1 MYKKSRRFRN
11 HRKFHRDN
19 RGSTLLVVILAML
32 MLGILGTVSL
42 YTTYVNYSI
51 KITERNAT
59 NNFYTAEMVMEEIKA
74 GLEKEVSLA
83 FTEAYLEIMQNYGAY
98 DPVQRTVEFQH
109 RYLTS
114 LSGQLASAGRS
125 DQVDLSKLESYISEA
140 QRGASE
146 LRLTDESAASLIQYN
161 DSVVIQGLKLT
172 YTNTSGYVA
181 VIATDIVLK
190 IPTILFEEDS
200 ALPDVLA
207 YSLIADRELHFD
219 QGGNYQV
226 RGNVYG
232 GKYGIYV
239 KANVAFLPADGS
251 LDHVVATGGNVYV
264 TDSGAKLRLNGE
276 SLDGAFSGGASSLWA
291 EGIIVDSAE
300 VSLRGKSY
308 VHDDLTINGKN
319 SIVKLAGAYYG
330 FGYESVST
338 RQYGPA
344 SSSSILINGTK
355 TTLDLSLLTELGL
368 AGQAY
373 IGTTDPSDREAAPG
387 DGTEFASTDVR
398 MGEAL
403 SVQSNQLAY
412 LVPPECIGYIN
423 GECVLGANPVNLTAY
438 RQYKT
443 AESAAQAQHIPC
455 AEVDLTKVTLGT
467 ETVRSLSEYGASWQ
481 KVFYQAAG
489 SSNAWVYYYLK
500 FESAQQANAFFADY
514 YEQNRNLLNQY
525 IKVYLDSYKAPAG
538 MQKLNLAGNAVYYD
552 EAAGGFVLEPAGY
565 SGEGVG
571 EGEDPALAALLDY
584 ENYTGI
590 YQALNINLTMNYAA
604 LTNDQIARD
613 SVFLN
618 IVNVEKLREYLGTG
632 TEKTVTAAGG
642 QKVLLVD
649 NAEGE
654 VYILPD
660 DSSLSAVIA
669 TGSVKVTHNFKG
681 MILSGET
688 IYVENAA
695 RVESD
700 PDAVSLALQA
710 DGGNILSCFWEGA
723 DFQVVPTPTPGEGT
737 PEPDG
742 YDEEITTNSLVS
754 YRNWKKS

>member
-1 MYKKSRRFRN
+1 
-11 HRKFHRDN
+11 
-19 RGSTLLVVILAML
+19 ML
-32 MLGILGTVSL
+32 MLGVLGTVSL

-51 KITERNAT
+51 KITERKAT

-74 GLEKEVSLA
+74 GLEREVSLA

-125 DQVDLSKLESYISEA
+125 DQVNLSTLESYISEA

-146 LRLTDESAASLIQYN
+146 LRIISESAPGGSLIQYN
-161 DSVVIQGLKLT
+161 DSVVIQGLELT

-207 YSLIADRELHFD
+207 YSLIADQELHFD

-232 GKYGIYV
+232 GKHGIYV
-239 KANVAFLPADGS
+239 KAHVAFLPAIGS

-264 TDSGAKLRLNGE
+264 TDSGAELRLNGE
-276 SLDGAFSGGASSLWA
+276 SLDGTFSSGASSLWA
-291 EGIIVDSAE
+291 EGIIVNSAA

-308 VHDDLTINGKN
+308 VHDDLTINGKG
-319 SIVKLAGAYYG
+319 SDVTLAGAYYG

-338 RQYGPA
+338 RQYGPTG
-344 SSSSILINGTK
+344 SSSILINGTGTK
-355 TTLDLSLLTELGL
+355 LDLSLLTELGL

-373 IGTTDPSDREAAPG
+373 IGTTDPSGREAAP
-387 DGTEFASTDVR
+387 DDRPELAASESTDVR

-412 LVPPECIGYIN
+412 LVPPECIGYID
-423 GECVLGANPVNLTAY
+423 EKCVLGANPVNLQAY

-443 AESAAQAQHIPC
+443 LEAKTSNFS
-455 AEVDLTKVTLGT
+455 EVDLSKVTLGAK
-467 ETVRSLSEYGASWQ
+467 SLGDYGAKWQ
-481 KVFYQAAG
+481 KVFYQSAG

-500 FESAQQANAFFADY
+500 FDSAQQANAFFADY
-514 YEQNRNLLNQY
+514 YEQNRDKLNEY
-525 IKVYLDSYKAPAG
+525 IKFYLDSYQAPAG
-538 MQKLNLAGNAVYYD
+538 MQKLNLAGNAVYYN
-552 EAAGGFVLEPAGY
+552 EAEGGFVLEPAGY

-604 LTNDQIARD
+604 LTNDQIERD

-618 IVNVEKLREYLGTG
+618 IVNVEKLREYLGTE

-654 VYILPD
+654 VYTLD
-660 DSSLSAVIA
+660 DSSLNAVIA

-710 DGGNILSCFWEGA
+710 DGGNILACFWEGA

-754 YRNWKKS
+754 YRNWKKN

>member
-1 MYKKSRRFRN
+1 MLVWRNAMWKKSRRIRN

-32 MLGILGTVSL
+32 MLGVLGTVSL
-42 YTTYVNYSI
+42 YTTYVNLSI
-51 KITERNAT
+51 KVTERKAT

-74 GLEKEVSLA
+74 GLEQEVSSA
-83 FTEAYLEIMQNYGAY
+83 FTEAYLDIMQNYGAY
-98 DPVQRTVEFQH
+98 DPVQRTVQFQN
-109 RYLTS
+109 RYLTT
-114 LSGQLASAGRS
+114 LSTRLASAAQS
-125 DQVDLSKLESYISEA
+125 NQVDLSKLRDYISEA
-140 QRGASE
+140 HGDAAVLNLSPESE
-146 LRLTDESAASLIQYN
+146 AAGSLIKYT
-161 DSVVIQGLKLT
+161 DSIVIQGLELT
-172 YTNTSGYVA
+172 YTNPSGYVA

-207 YSLIADRELHFD
+207 YSLIADQELHFD

-239 KANVAFLPADGS
+239 KANVNFSPASGS
-251 LDHVVATGGNVYV
+251 LDHVVATGGNVNV
-264 TDSGAKLRLNGE
+264 SDSGAVFRL
-276 SLDGAFSGGASSLWA
+276 DAASSLWA
-291 EGIIVDSAE
+291 KGLIVNSAD
-300 VSLRGKSY
+300 VSLLGKSY
-308 VHDDLTINGKN
+308 VYDDLTINGKN
-319 SIVKLAGAYYG
+319 SIVTLAGTYYG

-338 RQYGPA
+338 SQYGPA
-344 SSSSILINGTK
+344 NSSSILINGTGTK
-355 TTLDLSLLTELGL
+355 LNLSLLTELGL

-373 IGTTDPSDREAAPG
+373 IGTTDMTGRVEAE
-387 DGTEFASTDVR
+387 DDDTSFASMDVR
-398 MGEAL
+398 MGESL

-412 LVPPECIGYIN
+412 LVPPECIGYID
-423 GECVLGANPVNLTAY
+423 GECVLGANPVNLAAY
-438 RQYKT
+438 R
-443 AESAAQAQHIPC
+443 EFIDAAKEPGASSV
-455 AEVDLTKVTLGT
+455 EVDLSRVTLGT
-467 ETVRSLSEYGASWQ
+467 ETPRSLREYGAEWQ
-481 KVFYQAAG
+481 KVFYQSQG

-500 FESAQQANAFFADY
+500 FDSAQQANTFFADY
-514 YEQNRNLLNQY
+514 YEQNRDSLNQY
-525 IKVYLDSYKAPAG
+525 IKVYLDSYQAPEG

-571 EGEDPALAALLDY
+571 EGEDPGLAALLDY
-584 ENYTGI
+584 ENYAGM
-590 YQALNINLTMNYAA
+590 YQALNVNLTMNYAA
-604 LTNDQIARD
+604 LTDVQIGRD

-618 IVNVEKLREYLGTG
+618 IVNVDKVQEYLGPD

-649 NAEGE
+649 NAGGE
-654 VYILPD
+654 VYTLPED
-660 DSSLSAVIA
+660 PSLNAVIA

-681 MILSGET
+681 MILAGGT
-688 IYVENAA
+688 IFVENGAL
-695 RVESD
+695 VESD
-700 PDAVSLALQA
+700 TDAVSLALQA

-737 PEPDG
+737 PGPDE

-754 YRNWKKS
+754 YRNWKKY

>member
-1 MYKKSRRFRN
+1 MCKKSRGFRN

-19 RGSTLLVVILAML
+19 RGSTLLVVIMAML
-32 MLGILGTVSL
+32 MLGVLGTVSL
-42 YTTYVNYSI
+42 YTTYVNYTV
-51 KITERNAT
+51 KITERKAT

-74 GLEKEVSLA
+74 GLEKDVSIA

-98 DPVQRTVEFQH
+98 DPVQKAVQFQH

-114 LSGQLASAGRS
+114 LSARLASDGRS
-125 DQVDLSKLESYISEA
+125 DQVDLSMLEGYISEA

-146 LRLTDESAASLIQYN
+146 LRLSPESAAGGSLIQYD
-161 DSVVIQGLKLT
+161 DSVVIQGLELT

-207 YSLIADRELHFD
+207 YSLIADQELRFD
-219 QGGNYQV
+219 QGGDYQV
-226 RGNVYG
+226 RGNIYG
-232 GKYGIYV
+232 GKNGIYLNLNADV
-239 KANVAFLPADGS
+239 KFSPTSGS
-251 LDHVVATGGNVYV
+251 LDHVVATGGNVHV
-264 TDSGAKLRLNGE
+264 NSGAEFRL
-276 SLDGAFSGGASSLWA
+276 DAASSLWA
-291 EGIIVDSAE
+291 EGIIVDSAD
-300 VSLRGKSY
+300 VSLLGKSF
-308 VHDDLTINGKN
+308 VHDDLTINGKGSN
-319 SIVKLAGAYYG
+319 VTLAGTYYG

-344 SSSSILINGTK
+344 SSSSILINGTR

-373 IGTTDPSDREAAPG
+373 IGTTDMAGRVTAPG

-398 MGEAL
+398 MGESL

-423 GECVLGANPVNLTAY
+423 GECVLGANPVNLAAY

-443 AESAAQAQHIPC
+443 LEEEASNFS
-455 AEVDLTKVTLGT
+455 EVDLSKVTLGT
-467 ETVRSLSEYGASWQ
+467 ETPRTLREYGAEWQ
-481 KVFYQAAG
+481 KVFYQSQG

-500 FESAQQANAFFADY
+500 FDSAQQANAFFADY
-514 YEQNRNLLNQY
+514 YEQNRDELNQY
-525 IKVYLDSYKAPAG
+525 IGVYLDSYSAPVG
-538 MQKLNLAGNAVYYD
+538 RQKLNLAGNAVYYD
-552 EAAGGFVLEPAGY
+552 EEADKFVLEPAGY

-571 EGEDPALAALLDY
+571 EGEDPGLAALLDY
-584 ENYTGI
+584 ENYTGM
-590 YQALNINLTMNYAA
+590 YQALNVNLTMNYAA
-604 LTNDQIARD
+604 LTAEQITRN
-613 SVFLN
+613 SVFHN
-618 IVNVEKLREYLGTG
+618 IVDVVKIREYLGTES
-632 TEKTVTAAGG
+632 EKTVTAAGG

-654 VYILPD
+654 VYTLPE
-660 DSSLSAVIA
+660 DSSLNAVIA
-669 TGSVKVTHNFKG
+669 TGSVEVAHNFKG
-681 MILSGET
+681 MILSGGT
-688 IYVENAA
+688 IYVVNGAL
-695 RVESD
+695 VESD
-700 PDAVSLALQA
+700 SDAVSLALQA

-723 DFQVVPTPTPGEGT
+723 DFQVVPTPTPAEGT

-754 YRNWKKS
+754 YRNWKKY

>member
-1 MYKKSRRFRN
+1 MCKKSRRFRN

-19 RGSTLLVVILAML
+19 RGSTLLVVIMAML

-42 YTTYVNYSI
+42 YTTYVNFKV
-51 KITERNAT
+51 KITERKAT

-74 GLEKEVSLA
+74 GLEKDVSIA

-98 DPVQRTVEFQH
+98 DPVQKAVQFQH

-114 LSGQLASAGRS
+114 LSTRLASAGRS
-125 DQVDLSKLESYISEA
+125 DQVDLSKLRKYIEA
-140 QRGASE
+140 YGDAAE
-146 LRLTDESAASLIQYN
+146 LNLSSESAAGGSLIQYD
-161 DSVVIQGLKLT
+161 DSVVIQGLELT

-207 YSLIADRELHFD
+207 YSLIADQELRFD
-219 QGGNYQV
+219 QGGDYWV
-226 RGNVYG
+226 KGNVYG
-232 GKYGIYV
+232 GQNGIYV
-239 KANVAFLPADGS
+239 NLNAKANFSPTSGS
-251 LDHVVATGGNVYV
+251 LDHVVATGGNVHV
-264 TDSGAKLRLNGE
+264 NSGAAFH
-276 SLDGAFSGGASSLWA
+276 LDAASSLWA
-291 EGIIVDSAE
+291 EGIIVDSAD
-300 VSLRGKSY
+300 VSLLGKSF
-308 VHDDLTINGKN
+308 VHDDLTINGKGSN
-319 SIVKLAGAYYG
+319 VKLAGAYYG

-373 IGTTDPSDREAAPG
+373 IGTTDQSGREAAP
-387 DGTEFASTDVR
+387 DDRPELAASESTDVR

-423 GECVLGANPVNLTAY
+423 GECVLGANPVNLAAY
-438 RQYKT
+438 LQYKT
-443 AESAAQAQHIPC
+443 LEAGASNFS
-455 AEVDLTKVTLGT
+455 EVDLSKVTLGT
-467 ETVRSLSEYGASWQ
+467 KSLDDYGAKWQ
-481 KVFYQAAG
+481 KVFYQSQG

-500 FESAQQANAFFADY
+500 FDSAQQANAFFADY
-514 YEQNRNLLNQY
+514 YEQNRDELNEY
-525 IKVYLDSYKAPAG
+525 IKFYLDSYSAPVG
-538 MQKLNLAGNAVYYD
+538 MQKLNLAGNAVYYN
-552 EAAGGFVLEPAGY
+552 ETAHEFVLEPAGY

-571 EGEDPALAALLDY
+571 EGEDPGLAALLDY
-584 ENYTGI
+584 ENYAGM
-590 YQALNINLTMNYAA
+590 YQALNVNLTMNYAA
-604 LTNDQIARD
+604 LTAEQINRD
-613 SVFLN
+613 SVFHN
-618 IVNVEKLREYLGTG
+618 IVNVEKLREYLGTE

-654 VYILPD
+654 VYTLPD
-660 DSSLSAVIA
+660 DSSLNVVIA
-669 TGSVKVTHNFKG
+669 TGSVKVTHNFTG
-681 MILSGET
+681 MILAGGI
-688 IYVENAA
+688 IYVESAA

-710 DGGNILSCFWEGA
+710 DDGNILSCFWEGA

-754 YRNWKKS
+754 YRNWKKY